1 MKTDEIAPESPGADP
16 TLPVPRRRKALSAA
30 SDAVAKSVAQN
41 VRSARIQRGWTLD
54 ELAARCGVSRGLLVA
69 IEQQRAN
76 PSIQTLTRVA
86 DSFGVTLAALV
97 SLPDAPSLR
106 VVAAGQGV
114 ELWKS
119 AVGSSAHLLIGTAA
133 PARLEFWEWV
143 IEAGDAYVGEP
154 EMFGSVEIVYVHEGS
169 LALTLGDDQVVIAA
183 GDAVLIE
190 PGAPRVF
197 RNAGPGPLRYCQAFA
212 AGGSAAPGPPSTNG
226 I

>member
-1 MKTDEIAPESPGADP
+1 MAVASDGTPAVSAP
-16 TLPVPRRRKALSAA
+16 RQRKAISAA
-30 SDAVAKSVAQN
+30 SNAVARSVAQN
-41 VRSARIQRGWTLD
+41 VRRSRTERGWTLD

-97 SLPDAPSLR
+97 SLPDSPPLR
-106 VVAAGQGV
+106 VVAAGQAV
-114 ELWKS
+114 ELWKTPL
-119 AVGSSAHLLIGTAA
+119 GSSAHLLIGTAA

-154 EMFGSVEIVYVHEGS
+154 EMFGSVEIVYVHEGR

-197 RNAGPGPLRYCQAFA
+197 RNPGPGLLRYCQAFA
-212 AGGSAAPGPPSTNG
+212 AGGSTGQVAGSTNG
-226 I
+226 Q